1 MSQQTNPTSRSQP
14 WALSA
19 VFFCLLGALLTAVIL
34 AIPLLSEPGLLNTRG
49 GGDSP
54 FLLQRLHQLETALR
68 DGHFPVRWMPD
79 ANYGY
84 GYPFY
89 NFYAP
94 LSIYTAVIFRFL
106 GFSFVRAIQLSQL
119 AGFVLAAWGMFAL
132 ARRWLGKPWAGLLA
146 SVAYSTAPFHMV
158 NVYVRGD
165 SLAEFWAMAF
175 YPWLLLTADW
185 LLERPSRQGV
195 TLFAV
200 AYGALV
206 LSHNISALIF
216 SPFLLLYLLL
226 RGTFRFREGTG
237 AERRA
242 LGRNLLWLM
251 GGLGLAL
258 ALAAWF
264 FVPALAEQSLAQL
277 GPVTEGYFHF
287 SNHFRGADL
296 VQTSFLFD
304 YGVDGGNAFRMG
316 LVQGITAVSGLFILL
331 FWRRAGAVA
340 LPVKLFVLL
349 GLLVATF
356 MITPLSRLLWDYLP
370 LLSFTQFPW
379 RFLSVQAFVA
389 ALAAGG
395 LALLPGRRWLVP
407 LLSVGLLLAA
417 LGNLHTDHLRLT
429 DADVTARKLAEY
441 EWFSGNIGSTVSA
454 EYLPPTVQ
462 PRPVTSAW
470 LNAGTRDRVVVLAG
484 EADVVLT
491 ERKTIDQSWR
501 ITAVTPATLI
511 FPTLAWPGWSAELDG
526 EALALQPT
534 PGSGLMQL
542 TVPPGDHTLTLR
554 LAHTPLRLAA
564 ELVSLTAVFILI
576 FLLWPRRWHRPE
588 RKWGVVLLALLL
600 LGVIARVWPQPNL
613 PDTDL
618 NWDFAQMA
626 YLHHAEDCIP
636 FSDGLCLEAYQY
648 NGETFE
654 PGDTILIDTVWTGI
668 GDMPEATIGLYSP
681 AITRPPLVAQVEPP
695 ALATTVERLSEE
707 RPFVLTIPAD
717 APPGL
722 YIPRLLV
729 EGAQALTPSGL
740 KRGELFLRPVQILS
754 IKGALPP
761 PHNDLDVAFIAAGL
775 RASEPIL
782 DLQLAWFTKQPLSA
796 NYNVSLRLTDAHGQW
811 LRQLDTQP
819 GFGFL
824 PSSGWAAGDWTPD
837 WLALSLPELD
847 PTAAYPLLVQLYDV
861 VVPDKPVLTRHLGVL
876 AWVDGAWAFQASAP
890 NFAVPAGIVEKTAVF
905 NDEIKLLGYELA
917 QEESTATLTLYWQ
930 ALVNGQADYT
940 RFVHLLSP
948 EPGQPPLAQSDSYP
962 VFNTYPTGQWAA
974 GEIVTDEVMLDL
986 AGLPAGAFDVVVGF
1000 YDGDLQRITAV
1011 AEDGAPLPDNTLTI
1025 TTLKIED

>member
-1 MSQQTNPTSRSQP
+1 MSQQTKPTSEKQK

-19 VFFCLLGALLTAVIL
+19 VFFCLLGALVTAVIL

-54 FLLQRLHQLETALR
+54 FLLQRLQQLETALL

-132 ARRWLGKPWAGLLA
+132 ARRWLGNPWAGLLA

-175 YPWLLLTADW
+175 YPWVLLTADW

-195 TLFAV
+195 ALFAL

-226 RGTFRFREGTG
+226 QGVFRFWDGKAARQ
-237 AERRA
+237 A
-242 LGRNLLWLM
+242 LGRRGLWLI

-258 ALAAWF
+258 ALTAWF

-287 SNHFRGADL
+287 SNHFRGLNL

-316 LVQGITAVSGLFILL
+316 LVQGITAVSGLLLLL
-331 FWRRAGAVA
+331 FWRRNGAVS
-340 LPVKLFVLL
+340 LPVKLFILL
-349 GLLVATF
+349 GFLVATV

-389 ALAAGG
+389 ALAVGG
-395 LALLPGRRWLVP
+395 LALLPKRQWFVP
-407 LLSVGLLLAA
+407 VFSVGLLVAA

-470 LNAGTRDRVVVLAG
+470 LNAGTRERVVVLDG
-484 EADVVLT
+484 EASVVLD
-491 ERKTIDQSWR
+491 ERKAIAQSWSV
-501 ITAVTPATLI
+501 TAVTPSTLI

-526 EALALQPT
+526 EALALQPAA
-534 PGSGLMQL
+534 GSGLIQL
-542 TVPPGDHTLTLR
+542 TVPPGDHLLTLR
-554 LAHTPLRLAA
+554 LAHTPLRLVA

-576 FLLWPRRWHRPE
+576 FLLWPRQWPKLG
-588 RKWGVVLLALLL
+588 RKWAIVLLALLL
-600 LGVIARVWPQPNL
+600 LASIVRLWPQPNL
-613 PDTDL
+613 SDTDL

-626 YLHHAEDCIP
+626 YLHHENSCIP
-636 FSDGLCLEAYQY
+636 FTDGLCLEAYQY
-648 NGETFE
+648 NSETLK
-654 PGDTILIDTVWTGI
+654 PGDTLIIETTWSGLLDSPAATV
-668 GDMPEATIGLYSP
+668 ALYSP

-695 ALATTVERLSEE
+695 AIVIATEFLDGE
-707 RPFVLTIPAD
+707 RPFTLIIPAD

-722 YIPRLLV
+722 YVPRLLV
-729 EGAQALTPSGL
+729 EGQQALTPSGL
-740 KRGELFLRPVQILS
+740 KRGELFLRPVQIL
-754 IKGALPP
+754 GEEVTVAEPRG
-761 PHNDLDVAFIAAGL
+761 DLDVALIAAGL
-775 RASEPIL
+775 RDSEPIL
-782 DLQLAWFTKQPLSA
+782 DLRLAWFTKKPLSV

-824 PSSGWAAGDWTPD
+824 PSSGWNAGDWTPD
-837 WLALSLPELD
+837 WLALRLPELD
-847 PTAAYPLLVQLYDV
+847 PTVAYPLLVQLYDV
-861 VVPDKPVLTRHLGVL
+861 AAPQSPVLTRRLGKVE
-876 AWVDGAWAFQASAP
+876 WVDDEWLFQVSESD
-890 NFAVPAGIVEKTAVF
+890 FDLPAGILGKTAVI

-917 QEESTATLTLYWQ
+917 QNEASATITLYWQ
-930 ALVNGQADYT
+930 ALANGQIDYT
-940 RFVHLLSP
+940 RFAHLLSP
-948 EPGQPPLAQSDSYP
+948 EPGQPPLAQNDSYP
-962 VFNTYPTGQWAA
+962 VFNTYPTSQWMT
-974 GEIVTDEVMLDL
+974 GEIVKDEVVLDL
-986 AGLPAGAFDVVVGF
+986 AGLPAGEFDVVVGF
-1000 YDGDLQRITAV
+1000 YDGELQRITAV
-1011 AEDGAPLPDNTLTI
+1011 AEDGTPLPNNLLQLTK
-1025 TTLKIED
+1025 LKIED